1 MNELSKVKRDL
12 EVALKEVLQ
21 AMSANA
27 GTSSDPNLETLG
39 DVRADSRNCFSFW
52 TLFFLTLQM

>member
-27 GTSSDPNLETLG
+27 ATSSNPSLEPLV
-39 DVRADSRNCFSFW
+39 DVRADARNGFSF
-52 TLFFLTLQM
+52 